1 MAILEVTKFDSNLL
15 QNEFIFLNSEVN
27 ATKHDNFPDDLKE
40 AINDSRNRKN
50 LHGPFDT
57 AEEAVKSMLED

>member
-1 MAILEVTKFDSNLL
+1 MEVTNFDSNLL
-15 QNEFIFLNSEVN
+15 QNEFIFFNREVN
-27 ATKHDNFPDDLKE
+27 ATKFENFPADLKE

>member
-1 MAILEVTKFDSNLL
+1 MEVTKFDSNLL
-15 QNEFIFLNSEVN
+15 QNEFIFFNREVN
-27 ATKHDNFPDDLKE
+27 ATKLDNFPDDLKE
-40 AINDSRNRKN
+40 AINDSRDRKN

>member
-1 MAILEVTKFDSNLL
+1 MEVTNFESNLL
-15 QNEFIFLNSEVN
+15 QNEFIFFSQKADLKKFE
-27 ATKHDNFPDDLKE
+27 NFPADLKE

>member
-1 MAILEVTKFDSNLL
+1 MEVTKFDSNLL
-15 QNEFIFLNSEVN
+15 QNEFIFFNREVN
-27 ATKHDNFPDDLKE
+27 ATKLDNFPDDLKE

>member
-1 MAILEVTKFDSNLL
+1 MEVTKFDSNLL
-15 QNEFIFLNSEVN
+15 QNEFIFFNREFN
-27 ATKHDNFPDDLKE
+27 ATKLDNFPDDLKE
-40 AINDSRNRKN
+40 AINDSRDRKN